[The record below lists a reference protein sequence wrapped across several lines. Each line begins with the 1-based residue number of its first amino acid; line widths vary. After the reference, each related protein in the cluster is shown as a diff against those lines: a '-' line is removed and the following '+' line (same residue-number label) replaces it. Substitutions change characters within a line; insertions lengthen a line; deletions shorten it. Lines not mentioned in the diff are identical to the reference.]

1 MGNNI
6 ENTEVNPT
14 TKQDGDTPTTAPPV
28 LRDEKGRLLPG
39 GANLNPSGAGGF
51 GDNPENRSNG
61 SWTKAK
67 TPRAKLEAMLEDMTV
82 ADIMIAKTEYNKD
95 TNLTAKI
102 GDIAASG
109 RLLNVFDVHDT
120 TGAMTVNSKEF
131 DSLMYMVYGSKSE
144 LDANLKAEDGIPL
157 IKGFILPTAP
167 EDFIDKDIR
176 EQLPQQQAKDQ

>member
-1 MGNNI
+1 MTDNTKK
-6 ENTEVNPT
+6 TEVNPS
-14 TKQDGDTPTTAPPV
+14 TKQDGAIPSTTPPV
-28 LRDEKGRLLPG
+28 NQDASGRFVPG
-39 GANLNPSGAGGF
+39 NKANAEGVGGF

-61 SWTKAK
+61 SWNKAV

-82 ADIMIAKTEYNKD
+82 ADIMLAKTEGNKD

-109 RLLNVFDVHDT
+109 RLLNVFTITD
-120 TGAMTVNSKEF
+120 GSMAVNSKEF

-144 LDANLKAEDGIPL
+144 LDANLKGDDSIPL
-157 IKGFILPTAP
+157 IRGFILPTAP

-176 EQLPQQQAKDQ
+176 EQLPEQQAKDQ

>member
-1 MGNNI
+1 MSDNI
-6 ENTEVNPT
+6 KTTDVNPSS
-14 TKQDGDTPTTAPPV
+14 KQDGDTPTTTPQV
-28 LRDEKGRLLPG
+28 QRDEKGRLLPG
-39 GANLNPSGAGGF
+39 AANLNPTGVGGF
-51 GDNPENRSNG
+51 QDHPELRSNG
-61 SWTKAK
+61 SWNKAK

-82 ADIMIAKTEYNKD
+82 ADIMLAKTEQNND

-109 RLLNVFDVHDT
+109 RLLNVFAIT
-120 TGAMTVNSKEF
+120 PEGTMSVNSKEF

-176 EQLPQQQAKDQ
+176 EQLPPQQAKDQ

>member
-1 MGNNI
+1 MGNNT
-6 ENTEVNPT
+6 ENTEVNPSS
-14 TKQDGDTPTTAPPV
+14 KQDGDTPTTTPPV
-28 LRDEKGRLLPG
+28 LRDEKGRILPG
-39 GANLNPSGAGGF
+39 SKLNPDGAGGF
-51 GDNPENRSNG
+51 QDHPELRSDG
-61 SWTKAK
+61 SWNKAK

-144 LDANLKAEDGIPL
+144 LDANLKAEDGVPL

-176 EQLPQQQAKDQ
+176 EQLPAQQQKDQ

>member
-1 MGNNI
+1 MGNNTD
-6 ENTEVNPT
+6 NTGVDLT
-14 TKQDGDTPTTAPPV
+14 TKQDSNSPTPTPPKA
-28 LRDEKGRLLPG
+28 RYDERGKLLPG
-39 GANLNPSGAGGF
+39 SVINPTGKGGF

-82 ADIMIAKTEYNKD
+82 ADIMIAKTEHNKD

-109 RLLNVFDVHDT
+109 RLLNVFDVNET
-120 TGAMTVNSKEF
+120 SGAMTVNSKEF

-144 LDANLKAEDGIPL
+144 LDANLKAEEGTHI
-157 IKGFILPTAP
+157 ITGFVLPTAP
-167 EDFIDKDIR
+167 QDFIDEHGNQK
-176 EQLPQQQAKDQ
+176 PQE

>member
-6 ENTEVNPT
+6 ENTGVNPS
-14 TKQDGDTPTTAPPV
+14 TKQDGETSTATPQV
-28 LRDEKGRLLPG
+28 QRDEKGRILPG
-39 GANLNPSGAGGF
+39 SKLNPEGDGGF
-51 GDNPENRSNG
+51 QDHPENRSDG
-61 SWTKAK
+61 SWNKAK

-82 ADIMIAKTEYNKD
+82 ADIMIAKTELNKD
-95 TNLTAKI
+95 TNLGAKI

-144 LDANLKAEDGIPL
+144 LDANLKAEDGVPL
-157 IKGFILPTAP
+157 IKGFVLPIAP

-176 EQLPQQQAKDQ
+176 EQLPPQQAKDQ

>member
-1 MGNNI
+1 MDNNK
-6 ENTEVNPT
+6 NKTEVNPSS
-14 TKQDGDTPTTAPPV
+14 KQDGATPSDTPQV
-28 LRDEKGRLLPG
+28 QRDEKGRILPG
-39 GANLNPSGAGGF
+39 SKLNPEGNGGF
-51 GDNPENRSNG
+51 ADNPENRSDG
-61 SWTKAK
+61 SWTKAA
-67 TPRAKLEAMLEDMTV
+67 TPRAKLEKMLEDMTV
-82 ADIMIAKTEYNKD
+82 ADIMLAKTEFNKD

-144 LDANLKAEDGIPL
+144 VDANIHDEGGVPL
-157 IKGFILPTAP
+157 IRGFVLPIAP

-176 EQLPQQQAKDQ
+176 EQLAAQKAQD

>member
-6 ENTEVNPT
+6 ENTEVNPSS
-14 TKQDGDTPTTAPPV
+14 KQDGETPTTTPQV
-28 LRDEKGRLLPG
+28 QRDEKGRLLPG
-39 GANLNPSGAGGF
+39 AANLNPAGVGGF
-51 GDNPENRSNG
+51 QDHPELRSDG
-61 SWTKAK
+61 SWNKAK

-144 LDANLKAEDGIPL
+144 LDANLKAEDGVPI
-157 IKGFILPTAP
+157 IKGFVIPAAP
-167 EDFIDKDIR
+167 KDFIDDDGNQK
-176 EQLPQQQAKDQ
+176 EQE